1 MTDGADGPRF
11 VTAIDAGQIVVSAS
25 GELDLASVEQ
35 LRDVLSPLSG
45 QVIFDLSIVTYLD
58 SSAIGV
64 LVSALNRLTRDG
76 GTLRFRSPND
86 VPRRVLQLTGLGD
99 LIDD

>member
-1 MTDGADGPRF
+1 VTDGADGPRF
-11 VTAIDAGQIVVSAS
+11 VTAIDAGQSVVSAS

-45 QVIFDLSIVTYLD
+45 QVIIDLSMVTYLD

-64 LVSALNRLTRDG
+64 LVGALNRLIRDG
-76 GTLRFRSPND
+76 GTLRFRRPND

-99 LIDD
+99 LIDN

>member
-11 VTAIDAGQIVVSAS
+11 VTAIDAGQSVVSAS

-45 QVIFDLSIVTYLD
+45 QVIIDLSMVTYLD
-58 SSAIGV
+58 SSRDRRPCWCPQSAAPRWRHVAI
-64 LVSALNRLTRDG
+64 
-76 GTLRFRSPND
+76 PQ
-86 VPRRVLQLTGLGD
+86 PQ
-99 LIDD
+99 